1 MKKIC
6 FLMFAF
12 MSLALLSNAAVNWEK
27 VNNGCYSMEKYG
39 LSQVNHIKM
48 TLTPQ
53 EYKKFKLAVKSND
66 PMTDRTLINY
76 DVNDFLP
83 EDVKKKQGQITKQHT
98 VIFTDLNAFVGAGY
112 LSKEKRTAYLKK
124 HFLPTKITDGG
135 VNFCER
141 TFSAAL
147 RARLQ
152 GVIEYCVNIKAVRF
166 DDLIDFGITNPWQTW
181 AMQFACSGNLP
192 ANKYMLAK
200 KPKLINHSTEDASFH
215 EMRYYVSEA
224 LWSKTPDKGFHK
236 FILKKCTADKECNNQ
251 LKRITKDDKDLK
263 HKVDSVLTAEE
274 TNIKEEFINDMRNSD
289 MAVVPVSDELLNL
302 TSNTDS
308 PDRI

>member
-12 MSLALLSNAAVNWEK
+12 MSLALLSNAAVDWDK
-27 VNNGCYSMEKYG
+27 LNNGCYSMEEYRLPKEV
-39 LSQVNHIKM
+39 QIKM

-53 EYKKFKLAVKSND
+53 EYENFKQAVKNGD
-66 PMTDRTLINY
+66 PMTDNSLVKY
-76 DVNDFLP
+76 DIKDFLP
-83 EDVKKKQGQITKQHT
+83 SDLRRNIQTGKKYTLVFK
-98 VIFTDLNAFVGAGY
+98 DMNAFVGASY
-112 LSKEKRTAYLKK
+112 LSKEKRTAYLKQ
-124 HFLPTKITDGG
+124 HFLPTKVTDGG

-152 GVIEYCVNIKAVRF
+152 GVIEYCVTIKAVRF
-166 DDLIDFGITNPWQTW
+166 DDLIDFGISNSWQTW

-200 KPKLINHSTEDASFH
+200 KPKLINHSTEDTSFH